1 MAGLS
6 GSGRLMTALDYPVW
20 LRIDHWLNALF
31 LTLLLRSGVEI
42 LSTHPKLYRHDDSR
56 PGTEWARFTTKTMPT
71 DKLWDTLDEEEDYH
85 PLVALPGHAQLG
97 MGRHWHFVSVIGWIL
112 VGLSYY
118 ILLFATGQWHR
129 YWPYSWSIFAD
140 AWDDM
145 VTYLSFNLP
154 ALLPGEPMDAVQKL
168 TYAGVIF
175 VLAPFQILT
184 GAAQSPAVA
193 ARFPW
198 YVRIFGGRQA
208 ARSLHF
214 LGLVAFLVFI
224 VIHVSMV
231 FFWGWGR
238 LTALMIFGSVRN
250 VYWATA
256 LSWVIIAAIVA
267 VHVAATQWSLH
278 RPFSVQR
285 VLGPVIAVLRKGLLR
300 RLDSRQDYPVERL
313 SDNHRVNGK
322 PPTAESFKV
331 MAVHD
336 FVDWR
341 LQVGGLVENPVTL
354 DLAALRALAEPE
366 TQRVLHN
373 CVQGWTSIGEWTGLP
388 LRRLVELVRPLPQ
401 ARYFCVLTMQDNS
414 TDEPSALGGGQFYEV
429 LDLALAYKPQTI
441 LAYAMNGEPLP
452 IEHGAPLRLRVETQV
467 GFKMAKWIN
476 QIEFV
481 DDYAGIG
488 RGRGGWREDNVYYGM
503 DGEI

>member
-1 MAGLS
+1 M
-6 GSGRLMTALDYPVW
+6 ALDFPLW
-20 LRIDHWLNALF
+20 LRIDHWLNVLF
-31 LTLLLRSGVEI
+31 LTLLLRSGFEI
-42 LSTHPKLYRHDDSR
+42 LSTHAKLYWHDDSA
-56 PGTEWARFTTKTMPT
+56 PGTEWARFTRKVMTT
-71 DKLWDTLDEEEDYH
+71 DKLYDTLDEEEDYH
-85 PLVALPGHAQLG
+85 PLIALPGRSQLG
-97 MGRHWHFVSVIGWIL
+97 IGRHWHFAAVIGWIL

-129 YWPYSWSIFAD
+129 YWPYSWSIFSE
-140 AWDDM
+140 AWNDI

-154 ALLPGEPMDAVQKL
+154 PLLPGEPLDAIQKL

-184 GAAQSPAVA
+184 GAAQSPAIE

-198 YVRIFGGRQA
+198 YVRLFGGRQT

-214 LGLVAFLVFI
+214 LGLLAFVVFI
-224 VIHVSMV
+224 AIHLSML

-250 VYWATA
+250 LYWATA
-256 LSWVIIAAIVA
+256 LSLLIIAAIIA
-267 VHVAATQWSLH
+267 VHVAATVWSH
-278 RPFSVQR
+278 RSPASVRR
-285 VLGPVIAVLRKGLLR
+285 VLGAVISVPRKGLLR
-300 RLDSRQDYPVERL
+300 RLNSRQDYPARML
-313 SDNHRVNGK
+313 SPQHRVNGK
-322 PPTAESFKV
+322 PPTAEYYKV

-341 LQVGGLVENPVTL
+341 LRVGGLVEQPVTL
-354 DLAALRALAEPE
+354 DLAELRALGEPR

-388 LRRLVELVRPLPQ
+388 LGVLVDRVRPLPQ
-401 ARYFCVLTMQDNS
+401 ARYICFMSMQNNT
-414 TDEPSALGGGQFYEV
+414 TDEPSAEGGGQFYEV
-429 LDLALAYKPQTI
+429 FDLKLAHKPQML
-441 LAYAMNGEPLP
+441 LAYAMNGKPLP
-452 IEHGAPLRLRVETQV
+452 IQHGAPLRLRAETQV

-481 DDYAGIG
+481 DDYVHIG
-488 RGRGGWREDNVYYGM
+488 KGRGGWREDNVYYGM

>member
-1 MAGLS
+1 M
-6 GSGRLMTALDYPVW
+6 ALDFPLW
-20 LRIDHWLNALF
+20 LRIDHWLNVLF
-31 LTLLLRSGVEI
+31 LTLLLRSGFEI
-42 LSTHPKLYRHDDSR
+42 LSTHAKLYWHDDSA
-56 PGTEWARFTTKTMPT
+56 PGTEWARFTRKVMTT
-71 DKLWDTLDEEEDYH
+71 DKLYDTLDEEEDYH
-85 PLVALPGHAQLG
+85 PLIALPGRSQLG
-97 MGRHWHFVSVIGWIL
+97 IGRHWHFFAVIGWIL

-129 YWPYSWSIFAD
+129 YWPYSWSIFSE
-140 AWDDM
+140 AWNDI

-154 ALLPGEPMDAVQKL
+154 PLLPGEPLDAIQKL

-175 VLAPFQILT
+175 ILAPFQILT
-184 GAAQSPAVA
+184 GAAQSPAIA

-198 YVRIFGGRQA
+198 YVRLFGGRQA

-214 LGLVAFLVFI
+214 LGLLAFVVFI
-224 VIHVSMV
+224 AIHLSML

-256 LSWVIIAAIVA
+256 LSLVIIAAIVA
-267 VHVAATQWSLH
+267 VHVAATAWSQ
-278 RPFSVQR
+278 RSPASVRR
-285 VLGPVIAVLRKGLLR
+285 VLGAVISVPRKGLLR
-300 RLDSRQDYPVERL
+300 RLNSRQDYPARMI
-313 SDNHRVNGK
+313 SPQHRVNGK
-322 PPTAESFKV
+322 PPTAEHYKV

-341 LQVGGLVENPVTL
+341 LRVGGLVEHPVTL
-354 DLAALRALAEPE
+354 DLDELRALSEPH

-388 LRRLVELVRPLPQ
+388 LGTLVDLVRPLPQ
-401 ARYFCVLTMQDNS
+401 ARYVCFMSMQNNT
-414 TDEPSALGGGQFYEV
+414 TDEPSAEGGGQFYEV
-429 LDLALAYKPQTI
+429 FDLKLAHKPQML
-441 LAYAMNGEPLP
+441 LAYAMNGKPLP
-452 IEHGAPLRLRVETQV
+452 IQHGAPLRLRAETQV

-481 DDYAGIG
+481 DDYVHIG
-488 RGRGGWREDNVYYGM
+488 KGRGGWREDNVYYGM